1 MEVFLVYLW
10 SIWDNFGLIKFI
22 VFITWVVSTITVI
35 VITMYLL
42 DTSNEDSKAT
52 ELRSWAAK
60 TFMVT
65 SILIFLN
72 SFVPN
77 RNQMVLIVSAGALM
91 HIAKNETVQK
101 EVKDAAQQ
109 VTSEL
114 KDAYSNSKELSGNL
128 VNVLNAS
135 LKYLETSLKEHK

>member
-1 MEVFLVYLW
+1 MEVFLIYLW
-10 SIWDNFGLIKFI
+10 SIWDNFCLIKSI
-22 VFITWVVSTITVI
+22 VFITWVVSIFTIMI
-35 VITMYLL
+35 VTIYLL
-42 DTSNEDSKAT
+42 DTRKEDPKAT

-60 TFMVT
+60 TLMVT

>member
-10 SIWDNFGLIKFI
+10 SIWDNFGFIKFLVI
-22 VFITWVVSTITVI
+22 LAWCLSLVVSC
-35 VITMYLL
+35 VITAFLL
-42 DTSNEDSKAT
+42 DTGSK
-52 ELRSWAAK
+52 EIGPIKLRSYAIK
-60 TFMVT
+60 TFAIT
-65 SILIFLN
+65 TILIFLN
-72 SFVPN
+72 CFIPN
-77 RNQMVLIVSAGALM
+77 RNQMVLIVSAGALVS
-91 HIAKNETVQK
+91 IAKNETVQK

-135 LKYLETSLKEHK
+135 LKYLETSLRERK

>member
-10 SIWDNFGLIKFI
+10 SIWDNFGFIKFI
-22 VFITWVVSTITVI
+22 VSIAWAVSIVTAI
-35 VITMYLL
+35 VITIYLL
-42 DTSNEDSKAT
+42 ESNDTNLKAIQ
-52 ELRSWAAK
+52 LRSWAAK

-65 SILIFLN
+65 SILIFL
-72 SFVPN
+72 SAFIPN
-77 RNQMVLIVSAGALM
+77 RNQMVLIVSAGALVS
-91 HIAKNETVQK
+91 IAKNETVQK

-135 LKYLETSLKEHK
+135 LKYLETSLKERK

>member
-10 SIWDNFGLIKFI
+10 SIWDNFGFIKFI
-22 VFITWVVSTITVI
+22 VSIALGVSILTAI

-42 DTSNEDSKAT
+42 ESNDTNLKAIQ
-52 ELRSWAAK
+52 LRSWAVK
-60 TFMVT
+60 TFVVT
-65 SILIFLN
+65 SILIFL
-72 SFVPN
+72 SAFIPN
-77 RNQMVLIVSAGALM
+77 RNQMVLIVSAGALVS
-91 HIAKNETVQK
+91 IAKNETVQK

>member
-22 VFITWVVSTITVI
+22 VFITWVVSIFTIMVVTI
-35 VITMYLL
+35 YLL
-42 DTSNEDSKAT
+42 DTRKEDPKAT

-60 TFMVT
+60 TLMVT

>member
-10 SIWDNFGLIKFI
+10 SIWDNFGFIKFL
-22 VFITWVVSTITVI
+22 VTFTWCISLAACII
-35 VITMYLL
+35 LSLILL
-42 DTSNEDSKAT
+42 ENDDKQPDIIK
-52 ELRSWAAK
+52 LRSYVFK
-60 TFMVT
+60 V
-65 SILIFLN
+65 SIITTLLIFLN
-72 SFVPN
+72 SFIPN
-77 RNQMVLIVSAGALM
+77 RNQMVLIVSAGALVS
-91 HIAKNETVQK
+91 IAKNETVQK

-135 LKYLETSLKEHK
+135 LKYLETSLKERK

>member
-22 VFITWVVSTITVI
+22 VFITWVVSIFTVMIVTI
-35 VITMYLL
+35 YLL
-42 DTSNEDSKAT
+42 DTRKEDPKAT

-60 TFMVT
+60 TLMVT

>member
-10 SIWDNFGLIKFI
+10 SIWDNFGFIKFI

-42 DTSNEDSKAT
+42 DTSNKDPKVT

-65 SILIFLN
+65 SVLIFLN

-77 RNQMVLIVSAGALM
+77 RNQMVLIVSAGALVS
-91 HIAKNETVQK
+91 IAKNETVQK

-135 LKYLETSLKEHK
+135 LKYLETSLKERK

>member
-42 DTSNEDSKAT
+42 DTSTENPKAI

-77 RNQMVLIVSAGALM
+77 RNQMVLIVSAGALVS
-91 HIAKNETVQK
+91 IAKNETVQK

>member
-10 SIWDNFGLIKFI
+10 SIWDNFGFIKFI
-22 VFITWVVSTITVI
+22 VFIAWAVSIVTAI

-42 DTSNEDSKAT
+42 ESNDTDLKAIQ
-52 ELRSWAAK
+52 LRSWAAK

-65 SILIFLN
+65 SILIFL
-72 SFVPN
+72 SAFIPN
-77 RNQMVLIVSAGALM
+77 RNQMVLIVSAGALVS
-91 HIAKNETVQK
+91 IAKNETVQK

-135 LKYLETSLKEHK
+135 LKYLETSLKERK

>member
-10 SIWDNFGLIKFI
+10 SIWDNFGFIKFLVTLTWCISLAACIILSI
-22 VFITWVVSTITVI
+22 VLLESGTKNPDVIKLRSYVFKVS
-35 VITMYLL
+35 VITTL
-42 DTSNEDSKAT
+42 
-52 ELRSWAAK
+52 
-60 TFMVT
+60 
-65 SILIFLN
+65 LIFLN
-72 SFVPN
+72 SFIPN
-77 RNQMVLIVSAGALM
+77 RNQMVLIVSAGALVS
-91 HIAKNETVQK
+91 IAKNETVQK

-114 KDAYSNSKELSGNL
+114 KDVYSNSKELSGNL

>member
-22 VFITWVVSTITVI
+22 VFITWVVSIIITI

-42 DTSNEDSKAT
+42 DSNDTDLKVIQ
-52 ELRSWAAK
+52 LRSWAAK
-60 TFMVT
+60 TVMIT
-65 SILIFLN
+65 SVLIFLN
-72 SFVPN
+72 AFIPN
-77 RNQMVLIVSAGALM
+77 RNQMVLIVSAGALVS
-91 HIAKNETVQK
+91 IAKNETVQK

-135 LKYLETSLKEHK
+135 LKYLETSLKERK

>member
-77 RNQMVLIVSAGALM
+77 RNQMVLIVSAGALVS
-91 HIAKNETVQK
+91 IAKNEAVQK

>member
-1 MEVFLVYLW
+1 MEIFLVYLW
-10 SIWDNFGLIKFI
+10 SIWDNFCLIKSI
-22 VFITWVVSTITVI
+22 VFITWVVSIFTIMI
-35 VITMYLL
+35 VTIYLL
-42 DTSNEDSKAT
+42 DTRKEDPKAT

-60 TFMVT
+60 TLMVT

>member
-22 VFITWVVSTITVI
+22 IFITWGGSTLIVI

-42 DTSNEDSKAT
+42 DNDDTDLKVIQ
-52 ELRSWAAK
+52 LRSYAAK
-60 TFMVT
+60 TFMTT
-65 SILIFLN
+65 SVLIFL
-72 SFVPN
+72 SAFIPN
-77 RNQMVLIVSAGALM
+77 RNQMVLIVSAGALVS
-91 HIAKNETVQK
+91 IAKNETVQK

-135 LKYLETSLKEHK
+135 LKYLETSLKERK

>member
-10 SIWDNFGLIKFI
+10 SIWDNFGFIKFI
-22 VFITWVVSTITVI
+22 VFIAWAVSI
-35 VITMYLL
+35 VTAIVMTSYLL
-42 DTSNEDSKAT
+42 DSNDTDLKVIQ
-52 ELRSWAAK
+52 LRSWAAK

-65 SILIFLN
+65 SILIFL
-72 SFVPN
+72 SAFIPN
-77 RNQMVLIVSAGALM
+77 RNQMVLIVSAGALVS
-91 HIAKNETVQK
+91 IAKNETVQK

-135 LKYLETSLKEHK
+135 LKYLETSLKERK